1 MKKSIFAIAALAAL
15 VSCQSLKEEWQPVFT
30 CGDPGAN
37 LYVPV
42 TEEYLKAEKGL
53 EEFTTIADLKAL
65 YKGEPVVVDGN
76 VWIKGQVI
84 SSDENGNIYNE
95 IYLQDATGGIDLKI
109 GKGSTHNEYPL
120 GQWVY
125 VKCDGFTLG
134 AYSGM
139 PQLGMQADQT
149 ETNEYETS
157 YINLP
162 GLIETHIFRGFVGTP
177 IVPKAVDEAAIAASL
192 SKGYKGDLWGTLV
205 TIKGLVYDNQ
215 IFALVYPNPNL
226 PHKKDNPE
234 NRVFLSDNGTWGID
248 TWALSKARY
257 ISHIQSGAWDSA
269 EVDSGG
275 QLSNSYITKTPNEVL
290 TGTGVESRIAVFGM
304 DAFLPYKDIMVKYA
318 QANYVSH
325 YFKLGATAV
334 QIRSSGF
341 SKFADMKVDPEI
353 LAGKP
358 VDVTGILCIYD
369 GGAQFTLVDDPSV
382 SVVLE

>member
-53 EEFTTIADLKAL
+53 EEFTSIADLKAL

-134 AYSGM
+134 AYNGM

-177 IVPKAVDEAAIAASL
+177 IVPKAVDESAIAASI

-226 PHKKDNPE
+226 PHKKENPE
-234 NRVFLSDNGTWGID
+234 NRVFLSDNGTERGMGQRRGRQRRPAFQQLHHQD
-248 TWALSKARY
+248 PQRGSRRHCRGEPDCGVRHGCFPSLQGYHGQVCT
-257 ISHIQSGAWDSA
+257 
-269 EVDSGG
+269 G
-275 QLSNSYITKTPNEVL
+275 QLCVPLLQAGRYGRANPLQRLLQICRHESGSRDPGRKTRRRDRYPL
-290 TGTGVESRIAVFGM
+290 H
-304 DAFLPYKDIMVKYA
+304 L
-318 QANYVSH
+318 
-325 YFKLGATAV
+325 
-334 QIRSSGF
+334 
-341 SKFADMKVDPEI
+341 
-353 LAGKP
+353 
-358 VDVTGILCIYD
+358 
-369 GGAQFTLVDDPSV
+369 
-382 SVVLE
+382 